1 MCFMNYSEAIRYLYS
16 LGNEIETAKLGLK
29 NISAF
34 LEFLGN
40 PHRRFNSILIAGTNG
55 KGSVAAF
62 CESVMRAGG
71 YRTGLYTSPH
81 LQGIEERVRVNGR
94 MISRKDFSRLASQV
108 RDAAHHLLRPDQCVL
123 NPGLDRH
130 PTFFEMVTAIA
141 FLYFAEQGI
150 NIGILEVGMGGRFDA
165 TNVVDPL
172 VAVITNVDFDHQ
184 KYLGYRLEEIA
195 WEKAGI
201 IKSRAGIQKNSE
213 TSRDSQDAIP
223 LSVVYAGENPE
234 VDAVVT
240 AQCNMTGA
248 RLQRLRESLDFSSA
262 VNSHGRYR
270 VSLNRHDSPALVAA
284 LPLPGSHQV
293 TNAMTAVCTLDLLG
307 QCGFPVSDDQLRRG
321 IEETRWPGRL
331 EIFEG
336 PPRLIL
342 DGAHNAAGAR
352 VVREYLIENLN
363 PESTVM
369 IFGSMRDK
377 DYKVMGELLFPLA
390 RHVVL
395 TGIDNQRAANPAEIA
410 AALPEFQSSF
420 IAVSNSEMALQ
431 LARQMTSKDETIVVV
446 GSLFL
451 VGEIRRQVIGNR
463 G

>member
-1 MCFMNYSEAIRYLYS
+1 MNYSEAISYLYS
-16 LGNEIETAKLGLK
+16 LGNEILTAKLGLE
-29 NISAF
+29 NISVL

-40 PHRRFNSILIAGTNG
+40 PHRQFNSILIAGTNG

-62 CESVMRAGG
+62 CESVLRAGG

-81 LQGIEERVRVNGR
+81 LEGIEERAQVNGQN
-94 MISRKDFSRLASQV
+94 ISQKDFSRLASQV
-108 RDAAHHLLRPDQCVL
+108 REAVQLLLRTDHSVP

-150 NIGILEVGMGGRFDA
+150 DIGILEVGMGGRFDA

-172 VAVITNVDFDHQ
+172 VAVITNVDYDHQ
-184 KYLGYRLEEIA
+184 KYLGDRLEKIA

-201 IKSRAGIQKNSE
+201 IKSRAGIQKSLE
-213 TSRDSQDAIP
+213 TSRGLHDATP
-223 LSVVYAGENPE
+223 LPVVYAGENPE
-234 VDAVVT
+234 VDAVVA
-240 AQCNMTGA
+240 AQCEMTGA
-248 RLQRLRESLDFSSA
+248 RLQRLGESLDFTSE
-262 VNSHGRYR
+262 VNSHGRYCVR
-270 VSLNRHDSPALVAA
+270 LNRHDSPALVVA

-293 TNAMTAVCTLDLLG
+293 TNAMTAVCVLDLLG
-307 QCGFPVSDDQLRRG
+307 HCGFPVRDDQLCEG

-336 PPRLIL
+336 PPRLLL
-342 DGAHNAAGAR
+342 DGAHNIAGAG
-352 VVREYLIENLN
+352 VVRKYLRESLN
-363 PESTVM
+363 PGSTVM

-377 DYKVMGELLFPLA
+377 DYRVMGELLFPLA

-395 TGIDNQRAANPAEIA
+395 TGIDNQRAADPAEIA
-410 AALPEFQSSF
+410 ASLPEFQSSYT
-420 IAVSNSEMALQ
+420 AVPNSEMALQ
-431 LARQMTSKDETIVVV
+431 LARQLASKDETIVVV

-451 VGEIRRQVIGNR
+451 VGEIRRQVVGNR